1 MNTCNPNTNPFD
13 AFFKQFPTLVGFE
26 NVAKQLETMQK
37 AVPNYPPYN
46 IKKIDENKYVIELA
60 VAGFGKQDI
69 EVELKDKTLSIK
81 GNVASDAGDNDP
93 FFLYRGIANRA
104 FTRNFTLADS
114 VEIQNA
120 ELMNGMLKI
129 FLEHLSPQLK
139 SRKIDITEK

>member
-1 MNTCNPNTNPFD
+1 MNSCNPNTNPFD
-13 AFFKQFPTLVGFE
+13 AFFKQFPTLVGFDS
-26 NVAKQLETMQK
+26 VAKQLESMQK

-46 IKKIDENKYVIELA
+46 VKKIAENKYVIELA

-81 GNVASDAGDNDP
+81 GNVNSDSGDNDP
-93 FFLYRGIANRA
+93 FYLWRGIANRA

-120 ELMNGMLKI
+120 ELTNGMLKI
-129 FLEHLSPQLK
+129 YLENFAMQTK
-139 SRKIDITEK
+139 ARKIDVTEK

>member
-13 AFFKQFPTLVGFE
+13 AFFKQFPTLVGFDS
-26 NVAKQLETMQK
+26 VAKQLESMQK

-46 IKKIDENKYVIELA
+46 IKKVGDNKYVIEMA

-81 GNVASDAGDNDP
+81 GNVSSDAGNDDP

-129 FLEHLSPQLK
+129 YLEHLAAESK
-139 SRKIDITEK
+139 ARKIDIKEK

>member
-13 AFFKQFPTLVGFE
+13 AFFKQFPTLVGFDS
-26 NVAKQLETMQK
+26 VAKQLESMQK

-46 IKKIDENKYVIELA
+46 VKKIAENKYVIELA

-69 EVELKDKTLSIK
+69 EIELKDKTLSIK
-81 GNVASDAGDNDP
+81 GNVSSDSGDNDP
-93 FFLYRGIANRA
+93 FYLWRGIANRA

-120 ELMNGMLKI
+120 ELTNGMLKI
-129 FLEHLSPQLK
+129 YLENLAQQTK
-139 SRKIDITEK
+139 TRKIDITEK